1 MHGEGGNGDEKAAL
15 RRFAAYGA
23 VLPHRQP
30 SRDFQGA
37 VEKAVPDAAAV
48 FFDVEPGIGA
58 ACGNRVF
65 FQLERRGIGV
75 RGDDLEGEAAE
86 VAHRESDK
94 RAAAPHDEIFSA
106 FGQRP
111 VLRFGEG
118 DEAVFQKEVGGVFHR
133 VIGGVGGVE
142 KFDESVCHGKNPAF
156 VFFAERDVF
165 LRPYSVHALLYHI
178 GGGLDNSL
186 RKIFTRLFTK
196 FVFFFHKKVVH
207 YPKGKHL
214 TISSSLRTGERQMK
228 MR

>member
-1 MHGEGGNGDEKAAL
+1 MVTKKPL
-15 RRFAAYGA
+15 SA
-23 VLPHRQP
+23 VSPRMAPSSRTASLPAIFKGP
-30 SRDFQGA
+30 

-165 LRPYSVHALLYHI
+165 FAPVFR
-178 GGGLDNSL
+178 
-186 RKIFTRLFTK
+186 TRSIVPHRRGT
-196 FVFFFHKKVVH
+196 
-207 YPKGKHL
+207 
-214 TISSSLRTGERQMK
+214 
-228 MR
+228 